1 MIMNKHP
8 ESLSQPLVAVAV
20 PLQENEETDQKDTVK
35 ILRAKLALMTE
46 AFIASRN
53 EVKELK
59 ATIARYREEA
69 IQYGKAAIPV
79 GTILTGSSKGKN
91 FLAVVEAV
99 DRIKVGNT
107 LYSSLSAAAEG
118 VSGVRR
124 SGWSFWKLPNGGT
137 VKEIFKQK

>member
-1 MIMNKHP
+1 MNKHP

-20 PLQENEETDQKDTVK
+20 PLQDNAELNPADTVK
-35 ILRAKLALMTE
+35 LLRAKLALMTE

-59 ATIARYREEA
+59 AEVARYREEA
-69 IQYGKAAIPV
+69 VHYGKSAIPI
-79 GTILTGSSKGKN
+79 GTVLTGSSRGKN

-107 LYSSLSAAAEG
+107 LYPSLSAAAEG

-124 SGWSFWKLPNGGT
+124 SGWAFWKLPDDGKT
-137 VKEIFKQK
+137 VKEAFKQK